1 MCAPGGSEK
10 KAAGSAE
17 SAAAARGGLL
27 KNSADWRCVLWIAKY
42 FVLSALAWRYDAVI
56 SASIPLSLLTF
67 VVLSYYSFA
76 GATIVHNT
84 MHSRCFHSRTLEHI
98 WHHVL
103 SLTYGH
109 PVSTFVPG
117 HNLSHHRY
125 TQTRMDPMRTTKLR
139 YKWNLM
145 NGIMFQPT
153 VAWDVFKMDVRYLSL
168 KSLQGDD
175 FYTKSCREWIV
186 VGVSQVAL
194 LLLNWRCFFVY
205 VWAPHFFAQWGIVSM
220 NMLQHDGCD
229 VNVDLDSSVEVKNW
243 NGARNFVGPV
253 INYLTF
259 NNGYHTIHHMYPTM
273 HWSRLPEE
281 HKRQVKPHVHAALDQ
296 QCMARYIYK
305 AFVFPGKRLDYL
317 GNPVIMPSGDEP
329 ADEDWTV
336 HHAGDGM
343 KLEDYDVDMSTVG
356 ILKALPL
363 LPLKLLCPTYSPVN
377 KVD

>member
-1 MCAPGGSEK
+1 
-10 KAAGSAE
+10 
-17 SAAAARGGLL
+17 
-27 KNSADWRCVLWIAKY
+27 
-42 FVLSALAWRYDAVI
+42 
-56 SASIPLSLLTF
+56 
-67 VVLSYYSFA
+67 
-76 GATIVHNT
+76 
-84 MHSRCFHSRTLEHI
+84 
-98 WHHVL
+98 
-103 SLTYGH
+103 
-109 PVSTFVPG
+109 
-117 HNLSHHRY
+117 
-125 TQTRMDPMRTTKLR
+125 
-139 YKWNLM
+139 
-145 NGIMFQPT
+145 
-153 VAWDVFKMDVRYLSL
+153 
-168 KSLQGDD
+168 
-175 FYTKSCREWIV
+175 
-186 VGVSQVAL
+186 
-194 LLLNWRCFFVY
+194 
-205 VWAPHFFAQWGIVSM
+205 M